1 MSNSS
6 RTIVATSLVA
16 LLLAVPAIAQE
27 KKLKKSDLPAA
38 VQKAVDE
45 QSQGA
50 TAVGFSTEKEN
61 GQTIY
66 EAQLT
71 VNGHNRDISFD
82 AKGTVIEVEDV
93 VAFDSLPAP
102 VQEGLKK
109 KAGAGKITRVESL
122 TKKGKLVAYEAGVL
136 TGKKRSEI
144 QVGPD
149 GKPLAHEE

>member
-1 MSNSS
+1 MNRS
-6 RTIVATSLVA
+6 RAVAAAGLAA
-16 LLLAVPAIAQE
+16 LLLAIPALAQE
-27 KKLKKSDLPAA
+27 KKLKKSELPAA

-50 TAVGFSTEKEN
+50 TVVGFSTEKEN

-71 VNGHNRDISFD
+71 VNGKNRDISFD
-82 AKGTVIEVEDV
+82 PKGSVLEVEDE

-102 VQEGLKK
+102 VQDGLKK
-109 KAGAGKITRVESL
+109 KAGAGKITKVEAL
-122 TKKGKLVAYEAGVL
+122 TKKGKLVAYEAAVL
-136 TGKKRSEI
+136 TGAKKSEV

>member
-1 MSNSS
+1 VNRS
-6 RTIVATSLVA
+6 RAVAAAGLAA
-16 LLLAVPAIAQE
+16 LLLAIPALAQE
-27 KKLKKSDLPAA
+27 KKLKKSELPAA

-50 TAVGFSTEKEN
+50 TVVGFSTEKEN

-71 VNGHNRDISFD
+71 VNGKNRDISFD
-82 AKGTVIEVEDV
+82 PKGSVLEVEDE

-102 VQEGLKK
+102 VQDGLKK
-109 KAGAGKITRVESL
+109 KAGAGKITKVEAL
-122 TKKGKLVAYEAGVL
+122 TKKGKLVAYEAAVL
-136 TGKKRSEI
+136 TGAKKSEV

>member
-1 MSNSS
+1 MNGS
-6 RTIVATSLVA
+6 RIILIASICA
-16 LLLAVPAIAQE
+16 MLAVPAFTQE
-27 KKLKKSDLPAA
+27 KKLKKSELPAA
-38 VQKAVDE
+38 VQKTVDE
-45 QSQGA
+45 LSQGA
-50 TAVGFSTEKEN
+50 TVRGFSTEEEN

-66 EAQLT
+66 EAQLS
-71 VNGHNRDISFD
+71 VKGRNRDVSMG
-82 AKGTVIEVEDV
+82 AGGEVLEVEDQV
-93 VAFDSLPAP
+93 DFASLPAP

-136 TGKKRSEI
+136 TGTKRSEI